1 MFLVKC
7 FLSIIKYVMHA
18 NFLTQF
24 FTASNIVFNM
34 SDVNTTL
41 SELSLESSFFVELK
55 AYLLS
60 HNNRSFT
67 FLKIFSYPIKAK
79 SRYSLI
85 LLKLY
90 FISCKI
96 ILFYKIQ
103 LFTVWRCTR
112 VPNLYIPQKNGRKR
126 NEIFFFRRS
135 FKFQNEVFI

>member
-1 MFLVKC
+1 MQI
-7 FLSIIKYVMHA
+7 S
-18 NFLTQF
+18 LTQF
-24 FTASNIVFNM
+24 FTASNIVFNL

-41 SELSLESSFFVELK
+41 SEWSLESSFFVELK

-79 SRYSLI
+79 YYLVSRYSLI

-112 VPNLYIPQKNGRKR
+112 VPNLYIPQKNGRKI

-135 FKFQNEVFI
+135 YKFQNKVFV